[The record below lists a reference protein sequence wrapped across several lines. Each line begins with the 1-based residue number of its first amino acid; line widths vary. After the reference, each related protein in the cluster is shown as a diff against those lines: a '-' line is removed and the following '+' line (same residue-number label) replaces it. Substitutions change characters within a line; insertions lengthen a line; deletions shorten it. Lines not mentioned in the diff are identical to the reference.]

1 MENVTG
7 RVPLAWSDRQIIQ
20 IREGELQTVNSAP
33 DKKVGQGAMWRGRW
47 DDVEE
52 ELSKRPSVR

>member
-33 DKKVGQGAMWRGRW
+33 DKKVGQGAMWRGR
-47 DDVEE
+47 
-52 ELSKRPSVR
+52 